1 MSLIQLAPLTAIARE
16 HVYRH
21 QQWIE
26 ATLRL
31 PLSEALQLR
40 IKGLEL
46 VKLAAPHVLPKTLPW
61 DTCQLGHS
69 AFSAKVRRVSTP
81 PNVLPSLTIQKLS
94 NNLAAQGEP
103 EFIWKTKWQDCPVA
117 LHFEGMQHPAIF
129 INVPHQSIYEGSSWR
144 EVTLV
149 RRDSVEELLALI
161 EKCQA
166 SYHLPSM
173 RYFGVSEPTA
183 VAPATWSDVVLD
195 ETATRLLRHDFES
208 FFQRR
213 AWFRANRLPFRRGYL
228 LHGPPGNGK
237 TSVIRAMLSHP
248 GISGF
253 AANLVTSEMDDDRLQ
268 AFFRNATENTPALV
282 VLEDIDRLF
291 FGLDKN
297 EKSNVSLQ
305 QLLNCLDGVST
316 QDGMIVVATAN
327 HPEVLDTAILRRP
340 GRFDRVIEF
349 GNPTKELRST
359 YLQKMCPA
367 LVGEALDICA
377 IASEGLSFAQ
387 LRESY
392 ILAGQ
397 TAFEEERDV
406 TANDLTNAIQL
417 LQATM
422 NKADRKRMQKSGFD
436 LQDSTQRKYAR
447 SCLHDR

>member
-1 MSLIQLAPLTAIARE
+1 MKPVQFASLTAIARA

-26 ATLRL
+26 ATLGL
-31 PLSEALQLR
+31 SLSEALQIR
-40 IKGLEL
+40 IEDQYLA
-46 VKLAAPHVLPKTLPW
+46 KLAAQHVLPVQLPL
-61 DTCQLGHS
+61 DTHQLGYS

-81 PNVLPSLTIQKLS
+81 PNVLPSLAIKKIP
-94 NNLAAQGEP
+94 NNSAEPGET
-103 EFIWKTKWQDCPVA
+103 EFCWKTEWQDCPVA
-117 LHFEGMQHPAIF
+117 IHFEGMQHPVIF
-129 INVPHQSIYEGSSWR
+129 INVPHQLVSGSSGWR
-144 EVTLV
+144 EVTVV
-149 RRDSVEELLALI
+149 RRDSVEGLLALI

-166 SYHLPSM
+166 SYHVPSM
-173 RYFGVSEPTA
+173 HYFGGMEATSV
-183 VAPATWSDVVLD
+183 VPASWNDVVMD
-195 ETATRLLRHDFES
+195 ETATKLLQHDFES

-253 AANLVTSEMDDDRLQ
+253 AANLVTLEMDDNVLQ
-268 AFFRNATENTPALV
+268 AFFRNAAENTPALL

-291 FGLDKN
+291 FGLNKD
-297 EKSNVSLQ
+297 EKPNVSLQ
-305 QLLNCLDGVST
+305 QLLNCLDGVGT

-327 HPEVLDTAILRRP
+327 NPEVLDTAILRRP

-349 GNPTKELRST
+349 GNPSKKLRSY

-367 LVGEALDICA
+367 LVDEALDICA

-406 TANDLTNAIQL
+406 AADDLTNAIQL
-417 LQATM
+417 LQTTM
-422 NKADRKRMQKSGFD
+422 NKADKKRMQKSGFD
-436 LQDSTQRKYAR
+436 WQDSKHLKYGR
-447 SCLHDR
+447 

>member
-1 MSLIQLAPLTAIARE
+1 MLTSASSRCLDGGDVDLPHGHHRLEDTLGLAATGCKRIDQHTRGDLPRETPAILAPTALAFRASVAYDRVPITIRLF
-16 HVYRH
+16 
-21 QQWIE
+21 
-26 ATLRL
+26 LRL
-31 PLSEALQLR
+31 RRNLEG
-40 IKGLEL
+40 KGLGVLEL
-46 VKLAAPHVLPKTLPW
+46 RAAIETEAGNAKDGELHSQLIALLAARIVAGSLMYS
-61 DTCQLGHS
+61 GYF
-69 AFSAKVRRVSTP
+69 AVRKSGCVETRRLVRLF
-81 PNVLPSLTIQKLS
+81 V
-94 NNLAAQGEP
+94 EP
-103 EFIWKTKWQDCPVA
+103 EADRVLWLHLRVLLVLGRDNVA
-117 LHFEGMQHPAIF
+117 TFAS
-129 INVPHQSIYEGSSWR
+129 NRTTSRYETTIGQFPNDPDSGSSWWI
-144 EVTLV
+144 TQ
-149 RRDSVEELLALI
+149 I
-161 EKCQA
+161 
-166 SYHLPSM
+166 
-173 RYFGVSEPTA
+173 GVAFTDHARIRVSA
-183 VAPATWSDVVLD
+183 D
-195 ETATRLLRHDFES
+195 
-208 FFQRR
+208 
-213 AWFRANRLPFRRGYL
+213 GYL

-359 YLQKMCPA
+359 YLQKMCPT
-367 LVGEALDICA
+367 LVEEALNLCA
-377 IASEGLSFAQ
+377 TASEGLSFAQ

-397 TAFEEERDV
+397 TAFEAERDV

-422 NKADRKRMQKSGFD
+422 NKADRKRTQKSGFD
-436 LQDSTQRKYAR
+436 LQDSTQGRYAR
-447 SCLHDR
+447 SCFHDR